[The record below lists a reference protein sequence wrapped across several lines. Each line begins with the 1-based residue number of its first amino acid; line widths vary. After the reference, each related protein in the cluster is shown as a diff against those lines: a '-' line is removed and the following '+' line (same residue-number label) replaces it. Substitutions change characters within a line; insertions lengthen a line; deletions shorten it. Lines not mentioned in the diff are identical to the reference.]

1 MLLSTFVGSKA
12 LGDQQGGKPISVATY
27 IYRVPRTISAHETT
41 RAAAQLMERESI
53 RCLVLVEQGRPVGI
67 LTDRDIALRIL
78 GRKLDPSV
86 VSVGE
91 LAGRPSLVSAQASLG
106 EALRVMRL
114 ARERAVLV
122 VDRAGKLVGLLSAD
136 DVLRLLSTEVTALA
150 EALRKQL
157 SGGGAGREGDRERA
171 AR

>member
-1 MLLSTFVGSKA
+1 VLPSAFVGSKA
-12 LGDQQGGKPISVATY
+12 LGDEHGGKPIPVATY
-27 IYRVPRTISAHETT
+27 VYRVPRTIPAHETT

-53 RCLVLVEQGRPVGI
+53 GCVVLVEEGRPVGM

-91 LAGRPSLVSAQASLG
+91 LASRPTTVPAQASLAQ
-106 EALRVMRL
+106 ALRVMRL
-114 ARERAVLV
+114 ERERTVLV
-122 VDRAGKLVGLLSAD
+122 VDRAGKLVGLLCVD

-157 SGGGAGREGDRERA
+157 SGGGAARESGGRA
-171 AR
+171 AS